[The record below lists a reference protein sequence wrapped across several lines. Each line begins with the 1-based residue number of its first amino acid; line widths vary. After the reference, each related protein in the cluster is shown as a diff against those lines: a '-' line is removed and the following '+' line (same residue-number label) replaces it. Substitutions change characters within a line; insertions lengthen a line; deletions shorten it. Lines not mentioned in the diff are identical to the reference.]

1 MKLEHFIAS
10 KPKELRLGQYFV
22 NEFWKGSDAESQRLY
37 QLDGYHAKATIM
49 SLMAAWQWDELPE
62 PKRIYNV

>member
-22 NEFWKGSDAESQRLY
+22 NEYWTGSDYTSQTLY
-37 QLDGYHAKATIM
+37 QLDGKKAEEYICG
-49 SLMAAWQWDELPE
+49 LMYTLQWDELPE
-62 PKRIYNV
+62 PKRGYNV